1 MQLAKNLERL
11 SATIM
16 RRLIYPVICRMKCTP
31 LPKDTRNILATAVFI
46 QLFRLLIG
54 LSLAR
59 GTKDS
64 IACNKTGKQQ
74 LHSNSIGLVVNSEF
88 AAKLFA

>member
-11 SATIM
+11 SATNM
-16 RRLIYPVICRMKCTP
+16 RRLINPVICRMKCTP

-46 QLFRLLIG
+46 QLFRVLIG

-64 IACNKTGKQQ
+64 MHATKQV
-74 LHSNSIGLVVNSEF
+74 SNNY
-88 AAKLFA
+88 AAIL